1 MKKLFLSLIVLMAAA
16 TASAQWQVT
25 DLGNLKQSYEN
36 FKQLQKQV
44 GYLKEQKNKL
54 DESLDLMRKVN
65 SVVSDC
71 ETTRYI
77 IERQARLSQKC
88 VDLVSGKQLNSST
101 LQTLTGS
108 IEQIMAGNRRLIQL
122 SRTILSTSVK
132 MNDAERLS
140 TLQNI
145 EKQTLEEERK
155 IAKISQIISQYER
168 LKRAF
173 R

>member
-16 TASAQWQVT
+16 TASAQWAVT
-25 DLGNLKQSYEN
+25 DAGNLSQN
-36 FKQLQKQV
+36 
-44 GYLKEQKNKL
+44 LKTSRSCKTGRLPQGTEEQAGRKP
-54 DESLDLMRKVN
+54 DLMRKVN

-101 LQTLTGS
+101 LKTLTGS
-108 IEQIMAGNRRLIQL
+108 VEQIMAGNRRLIQL

>member
-1 MKKLFLSLIVLMAAA
+1 MKKLFLSLIVMMTAA
-16 TASAQWQVT
+16 TASAQWAVT
-25 DLGNLKQSYEN
+25 DAGNLSQNLKN
-36 FKQLQKQV
+36 FKVLQKQV
-44 GYLKEQKNKL
+44 GYLQQQ
-54 DESLDLMRKVN
+54 SLDMMRKVN

-88 VDLVSGKQLNSST
+88 VDLLSGKQLNPST

-122 SRTILSTSVK
+122 SRTILSTSVR

-155 IAKISQIISQYER
+155 IARISQVINQYER
-168 LKRAF
+168 LKRAL

>member
-1 MKKLFLSLIVLMAAA
+1 MKKLFLSLIVMMTAA
-16 TASAQWQVT
+16 TASAQWAVT
-25 DLGNLKQSYEN
+25 DAGNLSQNLKN
-36 FKQLQKQV
+36 FKELQKQV
-44 GYLKEQKNKL
+44 GYLKEQKSLL
-54 DESLDLMRKVN
+54 DESLDMMRKVN

-77 IERQARLSQKC
+77 SERQARLSQKC
-88 VDLVSGKQLNSST
+88 VDLLSGKQLNPST

-122 SRTILSTSVK
+122 SRTILSTSVR

-145 EKQTLEEERK
+145 ERQTLEEERK
-155 IAKISQIISQYER
+155 IARISQVINQYER
-168 LKRAF
+168 LKMALR
-173 R
+173 

>member
-1 MKKLFLSLIVLMAAA
+1 MKKLFLSLIVMMTAA
-16 TASAQWQVT
+16 TASAQWAVT
-25 DLGNLKQSYEN
+25 DAGNLSQNLKN
-36 FKQLQKQV
+36 FKELQKQV
-44 GYLKEQKNKL
+44 GYLQQQKKLL
-54 DESLDLMRKVN
+54 DESLDMMRKVN

-77 IERQARLSQKC
+77 IARQARLSQKC
-88 VDLVSGKQLNSST
+88 VDLLSGKQLNSST

-122 SRTILSTSVK
+122 SRTILSTSVR

-155 IAKISQIISQYER
+155 IARISQVINQYER
-168 LKRAF
+168 LKRAL

>member
-1 MKKLFLSLIVLMAAA
+1 MKKLFLSLIVMMTAA
-16 TASAQWQVT
+16 TASAQWAVT
-25 DLGNLKQSYEN
+25 DAGNLSQNLKN
-36 FKQLQKQV
+36 FKELQKQV
-44 GYLKEQKNKL
+44 GYLQQQKKLL
-54 DESLDLMRKVN
+54 DESLDMMRKVN

-71 ETTRYI
+71 ETTQYI

-88 VDLVSGKQLNSST
+88 VDLLSGKQLNSST

-122 SRTILSTSVK
+122 SRTILSTSVR

-155 IAKISQIISQYER
+155 IARISQVINQYER
-168 LKRAF
+168 LKRAL

>member
-16 TASAQWQVT
+16 TASAQWAVT
-25 DLGNLKQSYEN
+25 DAGNLSQNLKN
-36 FKQLQKQV
+36 FKELQKQV

-65 SVVSDC
+65 SVVSDG

-101 LQTLTGS
+101 LKTLTGS
-108 IEQIMAGNRRLIQL
+108 VEQIMAGNRRLIQL